1 MFGGPSDLISA
12 KVRRL
17 IEKQD
22 SMRKEKVQARVLTVQ
37 EVEFLEIF
45 LSDER
50 ADITDR
56 VACGCM
62 LFCLYSRSRWSDI
75 RKIYN
80 FVSDITEDEGKNF
93 GIP

>member
-1 MFGGPSDLISA
+1 
-12 KVRRL
+12 
-17 IEKQD
+17 
-22 SMRKEKVQARVLTVQ
+22 MRKEKVQARVLTVQ
-37 EVEFLEIF
+37 EVEFLEMF

-50 ADITDR
+50 ADLTDR

-80 FVSDITEDEGKNF
+80 FVADIAEDDGKISGYLKNA
-93 GIP
+93 GPDPIRLPD